1 MFFAGISYQTSSAKR
16 TVEMDHLSIFAL
28 IGIWVAVSA
37 ALAYYAT
44 TRGRPAGKWFLTALF
59 LSPLL
64 AFALLNKDDDPKSSE
79 QK

>member
-1 MFFAGISYQTSSAKR
+1 
-16 TVEMDHLSIFAL
+16 MDNISIFSL
-28 IGIWVAVSA
+28 IGIWVAVSG

-44 TRGRPAGKWFLTALF
+44 TRGRPAGKWFLAALF

-64 AFALLNKDDDPKSSE
+64 AFALLNKDDDPKSSS